1 MRKVTL
7 LLILILQT
15 IVAQGQE
22 FVINGKIIDGS
33 DQTPIAYVAVG
44 IAGTSTGTITN
55 SDGEFVLV
63 IDSTFK
69 QSEIYISHIAYHD
82 TSLSVDAFLNH
93 PVVSLSPQLVQG
105 PEVVVTALTTE
116 DIIRTMIKRSLEV
129 GQKKHWGKAFYRK
142 TNKTNETYTQAIEIF
157 YDIDYGTI
165 LSKSSSKSYFGLNN
179 KISTH
184 GRSAT
189 ISFKSRLD
197 STQLDSTR
205 IDTLDQPIAKVNYV
219 NYQTFIGFPIS
230 GLSRKKTLQPL
241 DKEFHRHY
249 HVEHTKTIGDSIGV
263 FTFTPKKRPFI
274 TRLFTPKK
282 QKMKAVEAQAY
293 IHLQSYDL
301 LKFTATYE
309 KIPAI
314 FNKVKSYRIPTLSFE
329 YRFKENFIPLYVKVD
344 SFFDNIFT
352 KTSDG
357 RVPLETIISST
368 LVFYE
373 HSSIY
378 DPQYFSKATTFLESK
393 NDTLDVS
400 STTYDPSFWEKN
412 PILKRTPA
420 EKEVMQFMEEYGLFG
435 VYGIKPE
442 N

>member
-1 MRKVTL
+1 MTKL
-7 LLILILQT
+7 LFTFLICFYSML
-15 IVAQGQE
+15 AHSQE
-22 FVINGKIIDGS
+22 FILNGKIIDGS

-55 SDGEFVLV
+55 SVGEFVLA
-63 IDSTFK
+63 IDSTHK
-69 QSEIYISHIAYHD
+69 KSEIYISHIAYHD

-116 DIIRTMIKRSLEV
+116 DIIRTMIKRSLEL
-129 GQKKHWGKAFYRK
+129 GEKKRWGKAFYRK
-142 TNKTNETYTQAIEIF
+142 TTQNNETYTQAIEIF
-157 YDIDYGTI
+157 YDIEYGSI
-165 LSKSSSKSYFGLNN
+165 LSKTSSNSYFGLNN

-184 GRSAT
+184 GRSA
-189 ISFKSRLD
+189 ILSFKSRLD

-205 IDTLDQPIAKVNYV
+205 MDTLNQFFGKLDFT
-219 NYQTFIGFPIS
+219 NYQFFMGLPIS
-230 GLSRKKTLQPL
+230 GLSPKKTLLPL

-249 HVEHTKTIGDSIGV
+249 HVKRTKTIGDSIGV
-263 FTFTPKKRPFI
+263 FTFTPKQRPFI
-274 TRLFTPKK
+274 PRLFTPKK
-282 QKMKAVEAQAY
+282 QKVKAVEAQAY

-301 LKFTATYE
+301 LKFTATYK
-309 KIPAI
+309 KIPAT
-314 FNKVKSYRIPTLSFE
+314 KTTGKTDRTPTLFFE
-329 YRFKENFIPLYVKVD
+329 YRFKENFIPLYVTVD
-344 SFFDNIFT
+344 TFLDDMFI
-352 KTSDG
+352 KTSYG

-373 HSSIY
+373 HSSTY
-378 DPQYFSKATTFLESK
+378 DSVYFSKATTFLESK

-400 STTYDPSFWEKN
+400 STTYDPSFWGKN

-420 EKEVMQFMEEYGLFG
+420 EEEVMQFMEEYGLFG
-435 VYGIKPE
+435 IYGIKPE

>member
-1 MRKVTL
+1 MRKVIF

-55 SDGEFVLV
+55 SVGEFVLA
-63 IDSTFK
+63 IDSTYK
-69 QSEIYISHIAYHD
+69 KSEIYISHIAYHD

-93 PVVSLSPQLVQG
+93 PVVSLNPQLVQG

-116 DIIRTMIKRSLEV
+116 DIVRTMIKRSLEV
-129 GQKKHWGKAFYRK
+129 GEKKRWGKAFYRK
-142 TNKTNETYTQAIEIF
+142 TTQTNETYTQAIEIF
-157 YDIDYGTI
+157 YDIEYGTS
-165 LSKSSSKSYFGLNN
+165 LVPSASKSYFGLNN

-189 ISFKSRLD
+189 LPFKSRLD
-197 STQLDSTR
+197 STQLDSIR
-205 IDTLDQPIAKVNYV
+205 IDTLAQFPIKYNFT
-219 NYQTFIGFPIS
+219 NYQLFMGLPIS
-230 GLSRKKTLQPL
+230 GLSPKKTLLPL
-241 DKEFHRHY
+241 DNEFHRHY
-249 HVEHTKTIGDSIGV
+249 NVKRTKTIGDSIGV
-263 FTFTPKKRPFI
+263 FTFTPKQRPFI
-274 TRLFTPKK
+274 PRLFTPKK
-282 QKMKAVEAQAY
+282 QEVKAVEAQAY

-301 LKFTATYE
+301 LKFTATYK
-309 KIPAI
+309 KIPTTTI
-314 FNKVKSYRIPTLSFE
+314 VGIERTPTLSFE
-329 YRFKENFIPLYVKVD
+329 YRFKENFIPLYVTVD
-344 SFFDNIFT
+344 TFLDDMFA
-352 KTSDG
+352 KTSYG
-357 RVPLETIISST
+357 RVPLELLINST

-373 HSSIY
+373 HSSTH
-378 DPQYFSKATTFLESK
+378 DSVYFSKATTFVESK